1 MELDYKTALTF
12 TSQHGREPIA
22 EFRQTLYE
30 WLKGKRL
37 DADRLETGVTQ
48 FNDSTVG
55 TLARLER
62 QDGSIIER
70 FRLTE
75 LRATED
81 GTHTWQSEIL
91 GYQRSDGVG
100 EVLVHVTDP
109 RENIPGKRPGPT
121 GVPGFVRL
129 LVQTATVSDGL
140 MPITDG
146 PRILDDL
153 DEQLVHD
160 LIVDE
165 TRRLPLVLAPT
176 PEGMSVDQYASEIR
190 ELTFGMTGQA
200 GVMVLGPSL
209 MPLLDGHTGYLT
221 LPHGGMRLVPP
232 GTDPATR
239 ASVAEGYYIP
249 RHRID
254 ERGIKRVGRHW
265 TWLARE
271 YGNTQPWPKH
281 MQRVMYAITQ
291 HERDVL
297 IKDLDEFLKS
307 RERPRPTVEASSAA
321 APSADTIEDTA
332 TPAEDLK
339 VAPETDI
346 EVAPE
351 TDNQVAPEPVSEP
364 ASAPVREPAAVADT
378 PTATASSE
386 DTATDSGEQGAPTVD
401 ADQQVR
407 DALAAALP
415 TEDIINRILAI
426 GGCATVTESLQF
438 ALLLAGEYDDLER
451 QVKSAM
457 TQFTGDANA
466 SDSYF
471 EQYLEQQAR
480 VQQLEAELEE
490 AEGRLDQETRG
501 ADYLRRQLVE
511 AGRAE
516 VAYTPFTED
525 TDFAQDFETVLE
537 IIPTLRF
544 IAFTGDPMATLDLD
558 EMRGSRAA
566 ARKTHRALLALHD
579 YARAKA
585 DGNFDSGG
593 FSEYL
598 SDHPTGYFSISRK
611 ILAPKESDDVARNPK
626 FRSHRELPMPD
637 GRIEFMEAHIK
648 LSAEGSTSPRLHYY
662 DDTGESGL
670 IVVGYIGA
678 HLPNQQS

>member
-12 TSQHGREPIA
+12 ASQHGREPIV

-37 DADRLETGVTQ
+37 DADRLDTGVTQ

-81 GTHTWQSEIL
+81 GTQTWQSEML

-100 EVLVHVTDP
+100 EVLVHVADP

-146 PRILDDL
+146 PRILDDF

-176 PEGMSVDQYASEIR
+176 PDGMSVDQYASEIR

-307 RERPRPTVEASSAA
+307 RERPRPAVEASPA
-321 APSADTIEDTA
+321 APTPADTVEDTA
-332 TPAEDLK
+332 TPEA
-339 VAPETDI
+339 DI
-346 EVAPE
+346 E
-351 TDNQVAPEPVSEP
+351 VAPEPVSEP
-364 ASAPVREPAAVADT
+364 AAAADT
-378 PTATASSE
+378 PAATASGE
-386 DTATDSGEQGAPTVD
+386 DTATDSGEQSAPTVD

-415 TEDIINRILAI
+415 TEDIVNRILAI

-457 TQFTGDANA
+457 TQFAGDANA
-466 SDSYF
+466 SNSYF
-471 EQYLEQQAR
+471 EQYLEEQAR
-480 VQQLEAELEE
+480 VQQLEADLEE

-516 VAYTPFTED
+516 VAYTAFTEE
-525 TDFAQDFETVLE
+525 TEFAQDFETILD

-544 IAFTGDPMATLDLD
+544 IAFTGDTAATLDLD

>member
-1 MELDYKTALTF
+1 VELDYKTALTF

-37 DADRLETGVTQ
+37 DADRLDTGVTQ

-100 EVLVHVTDP
+100 EVLVHVADP

-146 PRILDDL
+146 PRILDDF

-190 ELTFGMTGQA
+190 DLTFGMTGQA

-307 RERPRPTVEASSAA
+307 RERPRPAVEASPAA
-321 APSADTIEDTA
+321 APSAGTVEDTA
-332 TPAEDLK
+332 TPEA
-339 VAPETDI
+339 DI
-346 EVAPE
+346 E
-351 TDNQVAPEPVSEP
+351 VAPEPVSEP
-364 ASAPVREPAAVADT
+364 ASAPVREPAAAAADT
-378 PTATASSE
+378 PAATAGGQ
-386 DTATDSGEQGAPTVD
+386 DTATDSGEQSAPTID
-401 ADQQVR
+401 ADQQIR
-407 DALAAALP
+407 DALTAALP

-438 ALLLAGEYDDLER
+438 ALLLAGEYDDLEQ
-451 QVKSAM
+451 QVKTAM

-466 SDSYF
+466 SNSYF

-516 VAYTPFTED
+516 VAYTAFTED
-525 TDFAQDFETVLE
+525 IDFAQDFETVLE

-544 IAFTGDPMATLDLD
+544 IAFTGDPTATLDLD

-662 DDTGESGL
+662 DDTGDS
-670 IVVGYIGA
+670 
-678 HLPNQQS
+678 